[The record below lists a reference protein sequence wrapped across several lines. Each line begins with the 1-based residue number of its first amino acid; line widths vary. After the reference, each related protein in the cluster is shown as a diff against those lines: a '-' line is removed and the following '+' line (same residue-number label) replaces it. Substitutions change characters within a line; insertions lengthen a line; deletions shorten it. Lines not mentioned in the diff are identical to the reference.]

1 MRRWDKS
8 IFREKK
14 QIVIPVNPAVWNPLT
29 SDGGEMRC
37 NPREVALSS
46 ASRDNSTRK
55 LQSTLF
61 LELGSHYCGEPP
73 APAGGGSTYA
83 IFHSEII
90 KKWLN
95 SNLTCGKV
103 FSQVSD
109 TSADVFKS
117 KALAQSV

>member
-1 MRRWDKS
+1 MWRRDKS
-8 IFREKK
+8 IFRGKK
-14 QIVIPVNPAVWNPLT
+14 QIVIPVKPAVWNPLA

-46 ASRDNSTRK
+46 ASRDNSTYK
-55 LQSTLF
+55 LQCTLF
-61 LELGSHYCGEPP
+61 LKLGSHYCGEPP

>member
-1 MRRWDKS
+1 M
-8 IFREKK
+8 
-14 QIVIPVNPAVWNPLT
+14 NPAT
-29 SDGGEMRC
+29 C
-37 NPREVALSS
+37 NPPALAGGSRRRTREVALSS
-46 ASRDNSTRK
+46 ASRDNSTYK
-55 LQSTLF
+55 LQCTLF
-61 LELGSHYCGEPP
+61 LKLGSHYCGEPP